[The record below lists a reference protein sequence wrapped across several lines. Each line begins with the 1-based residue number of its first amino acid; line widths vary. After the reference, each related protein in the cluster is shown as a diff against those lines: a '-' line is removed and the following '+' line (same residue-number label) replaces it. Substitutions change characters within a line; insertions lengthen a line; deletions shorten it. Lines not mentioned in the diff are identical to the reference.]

1 MSKFCKVFDIVLSV
15 SILIAAAVYFWRND
29 DHRRQRN
36 KACKCKHYLNRNI
49 DGKHKTHQSR
59 ENIELDLRVEED
71 DSDLSLEDELLY
83 ESRGFGSENTFVLA
97 GRPLPSS
104 ADAVVPTGETAEP
117 LPPLDWPPPP
127 PPPEAEI

>member
-49 DGKHKTHQSR
+49 DTEHGTHQSR
-59 ENIELDLRVEED
+59 ENIDLDSSVEED
-71 DSDLSLEDELLY
+71 DSDLSFSEWLGTRY
-83 ESRGFGSENTFVLA
+83 YSRG
-97 GRPLPSS
+97 
-104 ADAVVPTGETAEP
+104 
-117 LPPLDWPPPP
+117 
-127 PPPEAEI
+127 I